1 MGRIKNTIRS
11 FIQRKGYDVV
21 KIYKKTIINGEQRLK
36 IGNIELKMPSDHTLP
51 FVLNTF
57 PIYSRN
63 LPRIVSDI
71 RKKYNHLS
79 IIDIGANI
87 GDTVALILEVCDN
100 ISFYCIEGDS
110 NYLSYLK
117 KNISHIPNI
126 NVIETFLSDNNNE
139 INGDIIIKDGTAR
152 IINNNSENH
161 VNFQT
166 LDNLF
171 SKNVFDYSAKILK
184 IDTDG
189 FDMKI
194 IRGGLKFI
202 HEVKPII
209 FFEYDREYL
218 DANNDDG
225 ISTIEE
231 LNQIGYKYA
240 MFYDNYGRLLVCVNL
255 NDIEIIKQLD
265 LYIKGKKGAFEY
277 FDICLFHEEDLDL
290 YKTIKEK
297 ENHFFDQYNS

>member
-1 MGRIKNTIRS
+1 MGGLKNTIRS
-11 FIQRKGYDVV
+11 FMQKRGYDVV
-21 KIYKKTIINGEQRLK
+21 KIYKKNIINGEQQLK
-36 IGNIELKMPSDHTLP
+36 IGNIELKMPSEHTLP

-63 LPRIVSDI
+63 LPRIVSEI
-71 RKKYNHLS
+71 KKKYNPLS

-100 ISFYCIEGDS
+100 ISFYCIEGDP

-126 NVIETFLSDNNNE
+126 NIIETFLSDNNNE
-139 INGDIIIKDGTAR
+139 INGEIIIKDGTAR

-171 SKNVFDYSAKILK
+171 SKNALDYSSKILK

-202 HEVKPII
+202 NEVKPII

-225 ISTIEE
+225 ISTIEK
-231 LNQIGYKYA
+231 LNQIGYRYA
-240 MFYDNYGRLLVCVNL
+240 MFYDNYGRLLLCVNL
-255 NDIEIIKQLD
+255 NNIGIIKQLD

-277 FDICLFHEEDLDL
+277 FDICLFHDEDIDL
-290 YKTIKEK
+290 YETIKEK
-297 ENHFFDQYNS
+297 ENHFFYQYNS